1 MFPVLLT
8 IGNFAVSSFG
18 VFLALGFLLGVFLI
32 WRLSRAWDMDEEKV
46 LDLTLLTFL
55 GGLIG
60 ARVYF
65 VIEHWDFFAVNFSK
79 AILFYKFP
87 GFSFWGGVLGGW
99 LTLFYFSKRFKLD
112 FWQIADIA
120 AVGFL
125 GGLILSDI
133 GCLLGGCGA
142 GIPYKGFLAVAQIGN
157 IGLRFPT
164 QAVQALLLTF
174 ALFKIWKRA
183 IHFHLRGVIVAQTL
197 IFIAVIKLLT
207 EPLRA
212 NHNQNYFFLL
222 TLFLLGWVIFYRVT
236 GRNILV
242 DIRNLGLFL
251 VNLVKSNHTGRDARA
266 LLIEDLKKGWYNQ
279 TTSLGWKFRS
289 LKKFLGRL
297 NVRFSYKNTKQS

>member
-1 MFPVLLT
+1 MFPTLLT
-8 IGNFAVSSFG
+8 IGNFAISSFG

-32 WRLSRAWDMDEEKV
+32 WRLSRAWDLDEEKV

-60 ARVYF
+60 ARFYF
-65 VIEHWDFFAVNFSK
+65 VIEHWNYFAINFSK

-133 GCLLGGCGA
+133 GCLLGGCGV
-142 GIPYKGFLAVAQIGN
+142 GIPYKSFLTIPQVGSIGS
-157 IGLRFPT
+157 RFPA
-164 QAVQALLLTF
+164 QALEALLLTF
-174 ALFKIWKRA
+174 AIFKIWKKA
-183 IHFHLRGVIVAQTL
+183 IHFHLRGIIVAQTL
-197 IFIAVIKLLT
+197 IFISVVKLLI

-212 NHNQNYFFLL
+212 NHNQNYFFLF
-222 TLFLLGWVIFYRVT
+222 TLFLLGLVIFYRVT

-242 DIRNLGLFL
+242 DFKKLGL
-251 VNLVKSNHTGRDARA
+251 NLSDLIKSQHTRA
-266 LLIEDLKKGWYNQ
+266 LLMEDLKKGWYNQ
-279 TTSLGWKFRS
+279 TTAIAWKLRNFKKIFR
-289 LKKFLGRL
+289 RL
-297 NVRFSYKNTKQS
+297 NVRFSYKNTKQP